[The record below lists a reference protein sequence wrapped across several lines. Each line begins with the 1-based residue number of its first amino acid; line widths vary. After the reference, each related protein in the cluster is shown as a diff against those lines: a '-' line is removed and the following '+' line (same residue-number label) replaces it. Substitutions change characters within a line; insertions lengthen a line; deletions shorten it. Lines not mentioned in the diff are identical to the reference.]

1 MGDARKTI
9 SVWLKP
15 RHQEMLAAMPGVQ
28 IADITRKAL
37 EEMFESR
44 NEREFARICI
54 KEDLKNL
61 VTNWESCLGVKT
73 GITITD
79 TEDGFR
85 VVLIPLKR
93 YDNG

>member
-1 MGDARKTI
+1 MGNDRKTV

-15 RHQEMLAAMPGVQ
+15 RHQKMLAAMPGVE

-44 NEREFARICI
+44 NEREYARISI
-54 KEDLKNL
+54 EEDLDDL
-61 VTNWESCLGVKT
+61 VADWERQLGVKT

-85 VVLIPLKR
+85 VVLIPIKK
-93 YDNG
+93 YTSG

>member
-1 MGDARKTI
+1 MGDDRKTV

-15 RHQEMLAAMPGVQ
+15 RHQKMLEAMPGVE

-44 NEREFARICI
+44 NEREYARICI
-54 KEDLKNL
+54 HEDLENL
-61 VTNWESCLGVKT
+61 VSNWERVLGVKT

-85 VVLIPLKR
+85 VVLIPLKK

>member
-1 MGDARKTI
+1 
-9 SVWLKP
+9 
-15 RHQEMLAAMPGVQ
+15 MLAAMPGVE

-44 NEREFARICI
+44 NEREYARISI
-54 KEDLKNL
+54 EEDLENMAAY
-61 VTNWESCLGVKT
+61 WESHLGVKT

-85 VVLIPLKR
+85 VVLIPLKK
-93 YDNG
+93 YPNG

>member
-1 MGDARKTI
+1 
-9 SVWLKP
+9 
-15 RHQEMLAAMPGVQ
+15 MLEAMPGVE

-44 NEREFARICI
+44 NEREYARICI
-54 KEDLKNL
+54 EEDLDNI
-61 VTNWESCLGVKT
+61 VGYWERHLGVKT

-85 VVLIPLKR
+85 VVLIPIKK
-93 YDNG
+93 YTNG

>member
-1 MGDARKTI
+1 MGDARKI
-9 SVWLKP
+9 VSVALKP
-15 RHQEMLAAMPGVQ
+15 RHQKMLDAMPGVQ

-44 NEREFARICI
+44 NEREFARISI
-54 KEDLKNL
+54 EEDLVNL
-61 VTNWESCLGVKT
+61 VAEWERVLGVKT

-85 VVLIPLKR
+85 VVLIPLKK
-93 YDNG
+93 YTNG

>member
-1 MGDARKTI
+1 MGDDRRII
-9 SVWLKP
+9 SVALKP
-15 RHQEMLAAMPGVQ
+15 RHHKMLDAMPGVQ

-54 KEDLKNL
+54 QEDLENL
-61 VTNWESCLGVKT
+61 VADWERMLGVKT

-79 TEDGFR
+79 TQDGFR
-85 VVLIPLKR
+85 VVLIPLKK